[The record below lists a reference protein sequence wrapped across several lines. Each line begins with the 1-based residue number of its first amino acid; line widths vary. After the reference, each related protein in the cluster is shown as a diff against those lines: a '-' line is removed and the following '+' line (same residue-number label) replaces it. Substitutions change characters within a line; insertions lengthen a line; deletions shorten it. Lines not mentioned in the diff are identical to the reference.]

1 MEAYPAISAAF
12 ADLVRAL
19 SAGSQEQVDTA
30 SQEEILEMY
39 LLIGAL
45 IQWKYCF
52 KISL

>member
-19 SAGSQEQVDTA
+19 SSGNQEQIDTV
-30 SQEEILEMY
+30 SQEELLEMY

-45 IQWKYCF
+45 IQWKYSF